1 MKSRATGE
9 CRILLE
15 RLSAYLDGDLSAR
28 ACATIERHCRT
39 CRRCAA
45 AIADLRQTTGLCRRA
60 ARTPLPDAVRRRAQA
75 RLRLVIG
82 EGDPSRA
89 RK

>member
-15 RLSAYLDGDLSAR
+15 RLSAFLDGDLSAR
-28 ACATIERHCRT
+28 ACTAIERHSRT

-45 AIADLRQTTGLCRRA
+45 AIDDLRRTTGLCRRA
-60 ARTPLPDAVRRRAQA
+60 ATVPLPDAIRRRAQA
-75 RLRLVIG
+75 RLRTVIG
-82 EGDPSRA
+82 EGAPIRT